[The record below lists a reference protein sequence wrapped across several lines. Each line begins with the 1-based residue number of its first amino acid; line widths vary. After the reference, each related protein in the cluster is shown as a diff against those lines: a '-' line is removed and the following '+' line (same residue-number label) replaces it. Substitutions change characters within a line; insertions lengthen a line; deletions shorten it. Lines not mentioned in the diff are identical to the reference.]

1 MRRISN
7 YSLLSLPLLMIFNAL
22 NNGFDFIMWHL
33 WVLRRDIQEHPI
45 QVLNVD
51 LNIVSTLIAVILP
64 QSVRLAS
71 LTVGAAV
78 ILRGEGFPE

>member
-1 MRRISN
+1 
-7 YSLLSLPLLMIFNAL
+7 MIFNAL
-22 NNGFDFIMWHL
+22 NNGFDFIMRHL
-33 WVLRRDIQEHPI
+33 WVLRRDIQEHLI

-71 LTVGAAV
+71 LTVCAAV